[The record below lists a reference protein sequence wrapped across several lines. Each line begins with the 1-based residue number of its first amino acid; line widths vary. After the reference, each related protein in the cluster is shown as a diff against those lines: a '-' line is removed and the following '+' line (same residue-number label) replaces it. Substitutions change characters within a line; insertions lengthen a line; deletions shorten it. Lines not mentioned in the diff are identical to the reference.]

1 MEIATNIKKCTLEDL
16 HKLRE
21 ISYDTFNE
29 TFKDQNSLEN
39 ITAYLDKAFNLEQ
52 LEKELSDTSSQF
64 FFIYFKNELAGYLK
78 VNINGAQTEEMGEE
92 TLEVER
98 IYIKKSLKKH
108 KLGTKLLAKAI
119 EIATEYRK
127 KQIWLGVW
135 EKNET
140 AIAFYKNMGFI
151 QTDTHS
157 FFMGD
162 EEQFDFIMIKNLT

>member
-1 MEIATNIKKCTLEDL
+1 MEMVTNIKKCTLEDL

-29 TFKDQNSLEN
+29 TFRDQNSLEN
-39 ITAYLDKAFNLEQ
+39 ITAYLEKTFNLEQ
-52 LEKELSDTSSQF
+52 LKQELSDAFSQF

-78 VNINGAQTEEMGEE
+78 VNINDAQTEEMGEE
-92 TLEVER
+92 ALEVER
-98 IYIKKSLKKH
+98 IYIKKHFKKN
-108 KLGTKLLAKAI
+108 KLGTKLLSKAI
-119 EIATEYRK
+119 DIAQEYRK

-151 QTDTHS
+151 QTETHS

-162 EEQFDFIMIKNLT
+162 EEQFDFIMIKNHT